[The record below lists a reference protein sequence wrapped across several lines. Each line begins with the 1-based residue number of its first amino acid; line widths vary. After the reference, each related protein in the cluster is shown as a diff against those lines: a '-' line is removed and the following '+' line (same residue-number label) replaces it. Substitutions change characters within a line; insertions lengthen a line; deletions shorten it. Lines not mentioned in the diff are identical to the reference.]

1 MKKAIITIFALIFA
15 VSCAACGADKSSG
28 DSAINDMALTDII
41 ADMYKNHSVDLALD
55 TNTIDISDADM
66 LKMFTG
72 LDSSDGIA
80 EAAVSEPMMSSQA
93 YSLVLV
99 RVKDASDAAKTA
111 EAMKNGI
118 NPRKWICVEA
128 DDIASAYAGN
138 VVMLFMV
145 SSDFADTVTSAQ
157 MVDAF
162 NAVAGTGK

>member
-1 MKKAIITIFALIFA
+1 
-15 VSCAACGADKSSG
+15 
-28 DSAINDMALTDII
+28 
-41 ADMYKNHSVDLALD
+41 
-55 TNTIDISDADM
+55 
-66 LKMFTG
+66 
-72 LDSSDGIA
+72 
-80 EAAVSEPMMSSQA
+80 
-93 YSLVLV
+93 
-99 RVKDASDAAKTA
+99 
-111 EAMKNGI
+111 MKNGI

>member
-28 DSAINDMALTDII
+28 ESAINDMALSDII
-41 ADMYKNHSVDLALD
+41 ADMYKNHSVDLSLD
-55 TNTIDISDADM
+55 TNTIDISNADM

-72 LDSSDGIA
+72 LDSGDGIA
-80 EAAVSEPMMSSQA
+80 EAAVSEPMISSQA

-99 RVKDASDAAKTA
+99 RVKDAGDAAKTA
-111 EAMKNGI
+111 ETMKNGI

-128 DDIASAYAGN
+128 DDIATAYAGN

-162 NAVAGTGK
+162 NTVAGTGK